1 MSSQIFSLMK
11 YYGKVSIVHYM
22 SKHERKLANAFT
34 KMGYTRD
41 KTIIFQIWVTSTPI
55 YFKSIFYIRHQTKF
69 TISSYLCEI
78 KCPYYNYIIHNLWK
92 NYHLL
97 AQQVTKYKIHVQV
110 KNLPFF
116 RLHYVC
122 TFIIIN

>member
-55 YFKSIFYIRHQTKF
+55 YLKSIFYIRHQTKEHDQ
-69 TISSYLCEI
+69 SSCL
-78 KCPYYNYIIHNLWK
+78 NLAVPRTRDK
-92 NYHLL
+92 
-97 AQQVTKYKIHVQV
+97 
-110 KNLPFF
+110 
-116 RLHYVC
+116 
-122 TFIIIN
+122 